1 MTGVSGRPLSGA
13 PKATRLRLS
22 FYLRQLDQTSAQ
34 GLATISSARLAA
46 ALGST
51 AAQVR
56 KDLSRFG
63 QFGRPGVGYGVED
76 LRRTIRQLLGVD
88 RRWPVAVVGVGNLG
102 RALTRYRG
110 FRERNFDVVAL
121 FDTDP
126 AVLGTTVAG
135 ITVSPLAEATAVVA
149 KRGVRLAI
157 LTVPAEAAQ
166 GAADALIRAGV
177 AGILNFAPTTV
188 RVPAGVALYPAD
200 LTVFLE
206 QLSCQVSGG
215 AAASPHGERGGAA
228 SLDSRTEDQKGRSH
242 RAPGRRISV
251 DRRR

>member
-1 MTGVSGRPLSGA
+1 MTGVSGRPPSGP

-22 FYLRQLDQTSAQ
+22 LYLRHLDQTSAQ
-34 GLATISSARLAA
+34 GLTTISSARLAS

-63 QFGRPGVGYGVED
+63 QFGRPGVGYAVEE

-110 FRERNFDVVAL
+110 FRERSFDVVAL

-126 AVLGTTVAG
+126 AIVGTTVSG
-135 ITVSPLAEATAVVA
+135 IRVSRLKEATAVVA

-166 GAADALIRAGV
+166 GAADALVRAGV
-177 AGILNFAPTTV
+177 AGILNFAPTTL
-188 RVPAGVALYPAD
+188 RVPPGVALYPAD

-206 QLSCQVSGG
+206 QLSCQVSGAG
-215 AAASPHGERGGAA
+215 AEPVSSRGRPTSARPVESNRG
-228 SLDSRTEDQKGRSH
+228 
-242 RAPGRRISV
+242 
-251 DRRR
+251 